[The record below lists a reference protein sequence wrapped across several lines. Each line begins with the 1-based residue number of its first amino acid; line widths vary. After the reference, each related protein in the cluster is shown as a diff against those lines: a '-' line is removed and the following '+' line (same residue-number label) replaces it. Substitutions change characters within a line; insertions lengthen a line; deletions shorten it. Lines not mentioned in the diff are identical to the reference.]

1 MLIFINTMICYV
13 IFFYKFKQDEI
24 YLKYALKKFEGREKI
39 LVVQSQFEK
48 WDTRIGEWEWE
59 KVEIELPQME
69 VP

>member
-48 WDTRIGEWEWE
+48 WDTRIGE
-59 KVEIELPQME
+59 
-69 VP
+69 